1 MASTQLHGP
10 YENQW
15 LFVPRRSARPRA
27 RLVCF
32 PYAGGNANLFR
43 SWPDD
48 LQASIEVWAVQLP
61 GRGAR
66 FGDPAFTRMAP
77 LLDGLEEVMIQSLD
91 TPYALFGHS
100 MGGLVA
106 FELTRRLR
114 RRGAPLPVHLFISGR
129 EAPDVPDV
137 AIHALPDDEFIA
149 ALSDYGGM
157 PENVLREPE
166 LMKVLVPVLRADFA
180 VFETWKHVKEEP
192 LDTPISVFGGLD
204 DAMLPLPHIEGWS
217 AQTRGKFAM
226 HLFPGDHFFLQT
238 VQPALLAVVAQALER
253 DLSAAEGRAA

>member
-1 MASTQLHGP
+1 MVSKQLHGP

-15 LFVPRRSARPRA
+15 FFVPRRSPRPRV
-27 RLVCF
+27 RLLCF

-43 SWPDD
+43 TWPDD
-48 LQASIEVWAVQLP
+48 LQASTEVWAVHLP

-66 FGDPAFTRMAP
+66 FGEPAFTRMAP
-77 LLDGLEEVMIQSLD
+77 LLDALEEVMVQSLD

-114 RRGAPLPVHLFISGR
+114 RRGAALPVHLFISGR
-129 EAPDVPDV
+129 EAPEVPDV

-149 ALSDYGGM
+149 ALSHYGGM
-157 PENVLREPE
+157 PANVLREPE
-166 LMKVLVPVLRADFA
+166 LMKVLLPVLRADFA

-192 LDTPISVFGGLD
+192 LDLPISVFGGLD
-204 DAMLPLPHIEGWS
+204 DAMLPLPHIDGWC
-217 AQTRGKFAM
+217 AQTRGKFAV

-238 VQPALLAVVAQALER
+238 VQPTLLSVVAQALER
-253 DLSAAEGRAA
+253 DLRAAEGRAA